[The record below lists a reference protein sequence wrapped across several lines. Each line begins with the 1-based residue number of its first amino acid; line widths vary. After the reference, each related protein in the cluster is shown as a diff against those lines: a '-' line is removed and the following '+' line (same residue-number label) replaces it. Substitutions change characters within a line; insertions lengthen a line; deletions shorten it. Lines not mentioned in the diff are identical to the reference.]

1 MGLKKLFKLLAVQ
14 AGVAVLLVFAYLAYD
29 ADAIYRW
36 LSGDVHFGATA
47 PQECDLH
54 AGPCTATM
62 GDGTPVTFAISPHPI
77 PVMQQL
83 QLHVSSPRDYK
94 TLNVEIYGLNM
105 NMGRYSY
112 PLKRTADGNYSGEG
126 MIPSCSGRMDWR
138 ANVIA
143 EMPTK
148 RIGAYFTFSTE

>member
-1 MGLKKLFKLLAVQ
+1 MSFKKLFKILAVQ
-14 AGVAVLLVFAYLAYD
+14 AGIAVLLVFAYLAYD

-47 PQECDLH
+47 QECDLQ

-62 GDGTPVTFAISPHPI
+62 GDGTPVTFAITPRPI
-77 PVMQQL
+77 PVMQKL
-83 QLHVSSPRDYK
+83 QLHVSTPRDYK

-105 NMGRYSY
+105 NMGRYHY
-112 PLKRTADGNYSGEG
+112 PLTRGADGNYSGEG
-126 MIPSCSGRMDWR
+126 MIPSCVGRMEWR
-138 ANVIA
+138 ANIIA

-148 RIGAYFTFSTE
+148 RIGTYFTFSTE

>member
-1 MGLKKLFKLLAVQ
+1 LSLKKLFKLLAVQ
-14 AGVAVLLVFAYLAYD
+14 AGIVLLLVFAYLAYD

-36 LSGDVHFGATA
+36 LSGDIHFGTPA
-47 PQECDLH
+47 QGCDLH

-77 PVMQQL
+77 PVMQKLQL
-83 QLHVSSPRDYK
+83 QVSTPRDYDK
-94 TLNVEIYGLNM
+94 LKVEIYGLNM

-112 PLKRTADGNYSGEG
+112 TLTRTADGNYSGEG
-126 MIPSCSGRMDWR
+126 MIPSCVGRMDWR
-138 ANVIA
+138 ANIIA